1 MLRTPN
7 YREEKGGGGGGKAQ
21 RGKGGGTVFPA
32 SRTSVASCKGGRGRR
47 GRECWEEWF
56 VVVVF
61 PHLEGSR
68 PNETE
73 KKKESN
79 NRAREGGEF
88 HDD

>member
-7 YREEKGGGGGGKAQ
+7 YREEKGEGRRQ
-21 RGKGGGTVFPA
+21 GTKRKRRRNSF
-32 SRTSVASCKGGRGRR
+32 SCLTKERSALQGRGRGRR